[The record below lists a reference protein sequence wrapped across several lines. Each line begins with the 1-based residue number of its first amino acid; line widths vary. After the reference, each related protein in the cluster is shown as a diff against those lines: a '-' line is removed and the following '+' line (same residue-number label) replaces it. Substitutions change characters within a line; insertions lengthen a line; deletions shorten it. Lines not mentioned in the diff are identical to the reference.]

1 MTAVVTRA
9 PEPDAPDLGVQPV
22 RRRRRLRRR
31 TRDMLL
37 GYALVLPSL
46 LVFGTFVFYPFIK
59 NFWLGLYRTPPFPGL
74 PRRWVG
80 VSQYRD
86 VLTSHLFTNSFKV
99 TLEFVLLTVPIGIAL
114 GLGLA
119 VLAHQRLRGIGIF
132 RTIFS
137 STVITSVA
145 VASLISLTL
154 LNPQIGLLN
163 YWLGRTGSLSPLD
176 DPKWALVAVAG
187 VTIWQNLGLSFI
199 IMSAGL
205 QGVPDELLEAA
216 TVDGA
221 GSWSRF
227 RNVTL
232 PLLSPTLFFATVVGS
247 ILAFHSFGQI
257 DLLTEGGPQE
267 HTNVLVY
274 AIYRTVFKE
283 NNDGKAAVL
292 AIALFAITLV
302 LTLVQLRILERRV
315 SYER

>member
-1 MTAVVTRA
+1 MTATVV
-9 PEPDAPDLGVQPV
+9 PV
-22 RRRRRLRRR
+22 RRRRRFSRR
-31 TRDMLL
+31 TRDMML

-46 LVFGTFVFYPFIK
+46 LVFGTFIFYPFLK
-59 NFWLGLYRTPPFPGL
+59 NFWLALYRTPPFPNL
-74 PRRWVG
+74 PRSWIG
-80 VSQYRD
+80 VSQYKD

-99 TLEFVLLTVPIGIAL
+99 TLEFVVITVPIGIVL

-119 VLAHQRLRGIGIF
+119 VLAHQRLRGIAVF

-205 QGVPDELLEAA
+205 QAVPDELLEAA
-216 TVDGA
+216 RVDGA
-221 GSWSRF
+221 GTWSRF

-232 PLLSPTLFFATVVGS
+232 PMLSPTLFFATIVGS

-257 DLLTEGGPQE
+257 DLLTEGGPQDR
-267 HTNVLVY
+267 TNVLVY

-292 AIALFAITLV
+292 AIALFAITML
-302 LTLVQLRILERRV
+302 LTVVQLRILERRV

>member
-1 MTAVVTRA
+1 MTAIATPPRVETPPRK
-9 PEPDAPDLGVQPV
+9 PGV
-22 RRRRRLRRR
+22 RRRRLRRS

-37 GYALVLPSL
+37 GYALVLPAL
-46 LVFGTFVFYPFIK
+46 IIFGTFVFYPFIK

-74 PRRWVG
+74 PRHWAG
-80 VSQYRD
+80 LSQYRE
-86 VLTSHLFTNSFKV
+86 VLTSSFFTNSLKV
-99 TLEFVLLTVPIGIAL
+99 TIIFVLLTVPLGIVL

-119 VLAHQRLRGIGIF
+119 VLAHQQLRGIGFF
-132 RTIFS
+132 RTVFS
-137 STVITSVA
+137 STVVTSVA

-163 YWLGRTGSLSPLD
+163 YWFGRTGSLSPLD

-205 QGVPDELLEAA
+205 QAVPDTLLEAA
-216 TVDGA
+216 RVDGA
-221 GSWSRF
+221 GAWSRF
-227 RNVTL
+227 RHVTL
-232 PLLSPTLFFATVVGS
+232 PMLSPTLFFATIVGS

-257 DLLTEGGPQE
+257 DILTEGGPQDR
-267 HTNVLVY
+267 TNVLVY
-274 AIYRTVFKE
+274 AIYRTVFIE

-292 AIALFAITLV
+292 AIALFVITLV
-302 LTLVQLRILERRV
+302 LTLVQLRFLERRV

>member
-1 MTAVVTRA
+1 MTATALPPRR
-9 PEPDAPDLGVQPV
+9 

-31 TRDMLL
+31 TREMLL

-46 LVFGTFVFYPFIK
+46 LVFGAFVFYPFVK
-59 NFWLGLYRTPPFPGL
+59 NFWLGLYRTPPFPNL
-74 PRRWVG
+74 PRSWVG
-80 VSQYRD
+80 FSQYRD

-99 TLEFVLLTVPIGIAL
+99 TVEFVALTVPVGIAL

-119 VLAHQRLRGIGIF
+119 VLAHQRLRGIAVF

-137 STVITSVA
+137 STVVTSVA

-205 QGVPDELLEAA
+205 QAVPDELLEAA
-216 TVDGA
+216 RVDGA
-221 GSWSRF
+221 GTWSRF

-232 PLLSPTLFFATVVGS
+232 PMLSPTLFFATIVGS
-247 ILAFHSFGQI
+247 IFAFHSFGQI
-257 DLLTEGGPQE
+257 DLLTEGGPQN

-274 AIYRTVFKE
+274 SIYRTVFKE

-302 LTLVQLRILERRV
+302 LTMVQLRILERRV

>member
-1 MTAVVTRA
+1 MTATAVEA
-9 PEPDAPDLGVQPV
+9 PPKAAPAPGVK
-22 RRRRRLRRR
+22 RRRLKRK
-31 TRDMLL
+31 TREALL

-46 LVFGTFVFYPFIK
+46 IVFGTFIFYPFIK
-59 NFWLGLYRTPPFPGL
+59 NFWLGLYRTPPFPGM
-74 PRRWVG
+74 PRRWAG
-80 VSQYRD
+80 LTQYRE
-86 VLTSHLFTNSFKV
+86 VLTSHLFTNSLWV
-99 TLEFVLLTVPIGIAL
+99 TIKFVLLTVPLGIAL

-119 VLAHQRLRGIGIF
+119 VLAHQQLRGIGVY

-163 YWLGRTGSLSPLD
+163 YAFGRGGALSPLD
-176 DPKWALVAVAG
+176 DPKWALIAVAG

-205 QGVPDELLEAA
+205 QAVPDDLIEAA
-216 TVDGA
+216 RVDGA
-221 GSWSRF
+221 GAWSRF

-232 PLLSPTLFFATVVGS
+232 PLLSPTLFFAIVVGS

-257 DLLTEGGPQE
+257 DLLTQGGPQDR
-267 HTNVLVY
+267 TNVLVY
-274 AIYRTVFKE
+274 AIYRTVFVE
-283 NNDGKAAVL
+283 NNDGKAAIL
-292 AIALFAITLV
+292 AMALFAITLV
-302 LTLVQLRILERRV
+302 LTVVQLRVLERRV

>member
-1 MTAVVTRA
+1 
-9 PEPDAPDLGVQPV
+9 
-22 RRRRRLRRR
+22 
-31 TRDMLL
+31 MLL

-46 LVFGTFVFYPFIK
+46 LIFGTFIFYPFIK
-59 NFWLGLYRTPPFPGL
+59 NFWLALYRTPPFPGL
-74 PRRWVG
+74 SRRWVG
-80 VSQYRD
+80 ISQYRD
-86 VLTSHLFTNSFKV
+86 VLTSQVFTNSFKV
-99 TLEFVLLTVPIGIAL
+99 TLEFVVLTVPIGIVL

-119 VLAHQRLRGIGIF
+119 VLAHQRLRGMGIF
-132 RTIFS
+132 RMIFS
-137 STVITSVA
+137 STVVTSVA

-205 QGVPDELLEAA
+205 QAVPDQLLEAA
-216 TVDGA
+216 RIDGA
-221 GSWSRF
+221 GAWSRF
-227 RNVTL
+227 RHVTL
-232 PLLSPTLFFATVVGS
+232 PMLSPTLFFAAVVGS

-257 DLLTEGGPQE
+257 DLLTEGGPQN

-274 AIYRTVFKE
+274 SIYQTVFKE
-283 NNDGKAAVL
+283 NNNGKAAVL
-292 AIALFAITLV
+292 AIALFAMTLV
-302 LTLVQLRILERRV
+302 LTLVQLKILERRV

>member
-1 MTAVVTRA
+1 
-9 PEPDAPDLGVQPV
+9 
-22 RRRRRLRRR
+22 
-31 TRDMLL
+31 MLL

-46 LVFGTFVFYPFIK
+46 LVFGTFIFYPFIK
-59 NFWLGLYRTPPFPGL
+59 NFWLALYRTPPFPGL

-80 VSQYRD
+80 ISQYRD
-86 VLTSHLFTNSFKV
+86 VLTSQVFTNSFKV
-99 TLEFVLLTVPIGIAL
+99 TLEFVLLTVPIGIVL

-119 VLAHQRLRGIGIF
+119 VLAHQRLRGMGIF
-132 RTIFS
+132 RVIFS
-137 STVITSVA
+137 STVVTSVA

-176 DPKWALVAVAG
+176 DPKWALVAVAA

-205 QGVPDELLEAA
+205 QAVPDELVEAA
-216 TVDGA
+216 RIDGA
-221 GSWSRF
+221 GAWSRF

-232 PLLSPTLFFATVVGS
+232 PMLSPTLFFAAVVGS

-257 DLLTEGGPQE
+257 DLLTEGGPQN

-274 AIYRTVFKE
+274 SIYQTVFKE
-283 NNDGKAAVL
+283 NNNGKAAVL
-292 AIALFAITLV
+292 AIALFAMTLV
-302 LTLVQLRILERRV
+302 LTLVQLKILERRV

>member
-1 MTAVVTRA
+1 MTAA
-9 PEPDAPDLGVQPV
+9 GVGRQPV
-22 RRRRRLRRR
+22 RRRRRFRRK

-59 NFWLGLYRTPPFPGL
+59 NFWLGLYSTPPFPGL

-99 TLEFVLLTVPIGIAL
+99 TIQFVLLTVPIGIAL

-274 AIYRTVFKE
+274 AIYKTVFKE

-292 AIALFAITLV
+292 AIALFAVTLV